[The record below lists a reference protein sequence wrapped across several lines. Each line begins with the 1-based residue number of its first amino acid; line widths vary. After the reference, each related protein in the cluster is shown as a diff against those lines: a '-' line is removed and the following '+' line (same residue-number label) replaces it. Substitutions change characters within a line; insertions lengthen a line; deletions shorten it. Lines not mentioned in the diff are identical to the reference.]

1 MFPGHPHA
9 SLFSCPPGRRI
20 WRLGSEHHYGCVGAV
35 DRSFPFFWSCLLLQV
50 GVSRKQ
56 TLRRAL
62 AWRVFFGSAGGSVL
76 TERGG
81 SRRDPGSGR
90 GGNRDSRRPSTGL
103 TSGLGARER
112 RVELQSRPCSFA
124 SLPSSPGQ
132 PKSSASCQKSLKA
145 FVYTRSSVHFS
156 LRAALLDPRGCSRLD
171 WGLVGLLWSWL
182 SFHCPPGPQG
192 FPLYRGSGHCASL
205 LDTVSLYPRLR
216 LSSRGPCC
224 TSASDSHRKY
234 GCGLHT
240 F

>member
-1 MFPGHPHA
+1 MS
-9 SLFSCPPGRRI
+9 SLHFLFWKWGIDLTFLLCSQGTHTPPCSPVLLAEGYGGWGQSSV
-20 WRLGSEHHYGCVGAV
+20 WREHHYRCVGAI

-112 RVELQSRPCSFA
+112 SGTPEP
-124 SLPSSPGQ
+124 SL
-132 PKSSASCQKSLKA
+132 
-145 FVYTRSSVHFS
+145 
-156 LRAALLDPRGCSRLD
+156 
-171 WGLVGLLWSWL
+171 
-182 SFHCPPGPQG
+182 
-192 FPLYRGSGHCASL
+192 
-205 LDTVSLYPRLR
+205 
-216 LSSRGPCC
+216 
-224 TSASDSHRKY
+224 
-234 GCGLHT
+234 
-240 F
+240 